1 MFRTFIR
8 AAALLVIVMPAAP
21 LAAQTPASPELVTAC
36 VQSQQQV
43 MLAADAANRRL
54 ELARQ
59 TNQAAAMRAAMDDL
73 QGVLSSMRTQLAPCA
88 TLQAAAAPAAQDMAN
103 MPGHTMPAA
112 APAAQARPAA
122 PGARAPGGAADA
134 LRPVTPSAAAPA
146 ANRMVMVQTA
156 FDPTK
161 LTCTPKVDPGAAAKT
176 TYQGKTYYFCSAK
189 DRDEFLT
196 NPTMSL
202 SMMPPKQ

>member
-1 MFRTFIR
+1 MLRTFIR
-8 AAALLVIVMPAAP
+8 CAVLLTIGMRAAP
-21 LAAQTPASPELVTAC
+21 AGAQTAVSPELVAAC
-36 VQSQQQV
+36 VQSQQQA
-43 MLAADAANRRL
+43 MLAADAANRRI

-73 QGVLSSMRTQLAPCA
+73 QSVLSAMRTELTPCA
-88 TLQAAAAPAAQDMAN
+88 TLQAAAAAPVAQDTAN

-112 APAAQARPAA
+112 APATQARPAA
-122 PGARAPGGAADA
+122 
-134 LRPVTPSAAAPA
+134 PSAAAPA

-161 LTCTPKVDPGAAAKT
+161 LTCTPRVAPGAAAKT
-176 TYQGKTYYFCSAK
+176 TYQGKTYYFCSTK

-202 SMMPPKQ
+202 SMMPPKP